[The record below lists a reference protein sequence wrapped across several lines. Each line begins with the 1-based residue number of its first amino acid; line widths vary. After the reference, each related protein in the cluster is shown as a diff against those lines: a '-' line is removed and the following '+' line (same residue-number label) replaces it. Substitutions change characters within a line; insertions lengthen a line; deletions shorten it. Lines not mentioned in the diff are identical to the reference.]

1 MKYEDAI
8 EKICNAKRFGHACGR
23 DVTVEFL
30 DKLGHPE
37 DGMKVIHIAGTNGKG
52 SVSAFVTRILMEGT
66 PYKIGTFTSPHL
78 INFTERIKVNDV
90 EISKE
95 DVSRLTEQLLSVEL
109 TQEPTMFDYC
119 LAMALLYFREQGV
132 QYVVLETG
140 LGGRKDSTR
149 GLSTTPL
156 VSAIT
161 SIGLEH
167 TAILGNTLEQI
178 AYEKAGIIR
187 EGTKVVIGEMD
198 PKASRVIVET
208 CNELNSEYYFSKEV
222 SSDTKLGLFGA
233 YQRKNAGVAVE
244 IVKHLD
250 IEISEENIL
259 KGLMNARWLGRMQ
272 IVSFKPFIM
281 LDGAHNPS
289 GIQALYDSLKEAC
302 PNESFTFVMAVM
314 ADKNYLEMANILR
327 GIAKRFYTCSI
338 DYHRALQASKL
349 CEELK
354 GIELDAIYFEN
365 YNDAIEEAKK
375 HNEKIIVCGSLYF
388 IGEVLKDIQHSRQI
402 APDFSRGVECL
413 LKE

>member
-95 DVSRLTEQLLSVEL
+95 DVSRLTEQLLNVEL

-198 PKASRVIVET
+198 PKASRVIVQT

-272 IVSFKPFIM
+272 IVSFEPFIM

-289 GIQALYDSLKEAC
+289 GIQALYDSLKEAY

>member
-198 PKASRVIVET
+198 PKASLVIVET

-272 IVSFKPFIM
+272 IVSFEPFIM

-289 GIQALYDSLKEAC
+289 GIQALYDSLNEAY

-365 YNDAIEEAKK
+365 YNDAIEEAKR

-388 IGEVLKDIQHSRQI
+388 IGEVLKDIQKR
-402 APDFSRGVECL
+402 DYE
-413 LKE
+413 KEEKKEKTI

>member
-95 DVSRLTEQLLSVEL
+95 DVSRLTEQLLNVEL
-109 TQEPTMFDYC
+109 IQEPTMFDYC

-198 PKASRVIVET
+198 PKASLVIVET

-272 IVSFKPFIM
+272 IVSFEPFIM

-289 GIQALYDSLKEAC
+289 GIQALYDSLNEAY

-327 GIAKRFYTCSI
+327 SIAKRFYTCSI

>member
-1 MKYEDAI
+1 
-8 EKICNAKRFGHACGR
+8 
-23 DVTVEFL
+23 
-30 DKLGHPE
+30 
-37 DGMKVIHIAGTNGKG
+37 
-52 SVSAFVTRILMEGT
+52 
-66 PYKIGTFTSPHL
+66 
-78 INFTERIKVNDV
+78 
-90 EISKE
+90 
-95 DVSRLTEQLLSVEL
+95 
-109 TQEPTMFDYC
+109 MFDYC

-198 PKASRVIVET
+198 PKASQVIVET

-272 IVSFKPFIM
+272 IVSFEPFIM

-289 GIQALYDSLKEAC
+289 GIQALYDSLKEAY
-302 PNESFTFVMAVM
+302 PNESFTFIMAVM

>member
-198 PKASRVIVET
+198 PKASLVIVET
-208 CNELNSEYYFSKEV
+208 CNKLNSEYYFSKEV

-272 IVSFKPFIM
+272 IVSFEPFIM

-289 GIQALYDSLKEAC
+289 GIQALYDSLNEAY

>member
-23 DVTVEFL
+23 DVTIEFL

-167 TAILGNTLEQI
+167 TTILGNTLEQI

-198 PKASRVIVET
+198 PKASLVIVET

-222 SSDTKLGLFGA
+222 SSDTTLGLFGA

-272 IVSFKPFIM
+272 IVSFEPFIM

-289 GIQALYDSLKEAC
+289 GIQALYDSLNEAY

-327 GIAKRFYTCSI
+327 SIAKRFYTCSI

>member
-37 DGMKVIHIAGTNGKG
+37 DGMEVIHIAGTNGKG
-52 SVSAFVTRILMEGT
+52 SVSAFVARILMEGT

-109 TQEPTMFDYC
+109 TEEPTMFDYC

-198 PKASRVIVET
+198 SKASHVIVET
-208 CNELNSEYYFSKEV
+208 CNKLNSEYYFSKEV

-272 IVSFKPFIM
+272 IVSFEPFIM

-289 GIQALYDSLKEAC
+289 GIQALYDSLNEAY
-302 PNESFTFVMAVM
+302 PNESFTFIMAVM

-327 GIAKRFYTCSI
+327 SIAKRFYTCSI

>member
-37 DGMKVIHIAGTNGKG
+37 DGMMVIHIAGTNGKG

-198 PKASRVIVET
+198 PKASLVIVET

-272 IVSFKPFIM
+272 IVSFEPFIM

-289 GIQALYDSLKEAC
+289 GIQALYDSLKEAY

>member
-1 MKYEDAI
+1 MKYEEAI

-37 DGMKVIHIAGTNGKG
+37 NGMKVIHIAGTNGKG

-66 PYKIGTFTSPHL
+66 SYKIGTFTSPHL
-78 INFTERIKVNDV
+78 IDFTERIKVNDV
-90 EISKE
+90 QIPREAA
-95 DVSRLTEQLLSVEL
+95 SRLAEQLLSVEL

-119 LAMALLYFREQGV
+119 LAMALLYFHEQGV

-149 GLSTTPL
+149 GLSTTPI

-167 TAILGNTLEQI
+167 MAILGNTLEQI

-198 PKASRVIVET
+198 KKASDVIVNT
-208 CNELNSEYYFSKEV
+208 CNDLHSEYYFSKEV
-222 SSDTKLGLFGA
+222 SSDIELGLFGA
-233 YQRKNAGVAVE
+233 YQRKNASVAVE
-244 IVKHLD
+244 ICKHLD
-250 IEISEENIL
+250 TQISEENIL
-259 KGLMNARWLGRMQ
+259 KGLKNARWLGRMQ
-272 IVSFKPFIM
+272 IVSTSPFMM

-289 GIQALYDSLKEAC
+289 GVQALYDSLTEAY

-327 GIAKRFYTCSI
+327 SIAKRFYTCSI
-338 DYHRALQASKL
+338 DYHRALQANKL
-349 CEELK
+349 CEDLRR
-354 GIELDAIYFEN
+354 IELDAIHFEN

-375 HNEKIIVCGSLYF
+375 HKEKIIVFGSLYF
-388 IGEVLKDIQHSRQI
+388 IGEVLKDIQ
-402 APDFSRGVECL
+402 
-413 LKE
+413 KEGL

>member
-95 DVSRLTEQLLSVEL
+95 DVSRLTEQLLNVEL

-198 PKASRVIVET
+198 PKASLVIVET

-272 IVSFKPFIM
+272 IVSFEPFIM

-289 GIQALYDSLKEAC
+289 GIQALYDSLKEAY